1 MVKEFFGIYQIHWCI
16 HSSVV
21 GLPFSMTDVAT
32 AEEATSIIEK
42 TLLGIKENRTLTEL
56 MREKLSLSEA
66 LSLNR

>member
-42 TLLGIKENRTLTEL
+42 TLLGIKENRTLT
-56 MREKLSLSEA
+56 
-66 LSLNR
+66 